1 MHTVVEMHASRP
13 CLIPIES
20 EREREGERGREREGV
35 IIKYVTLYEI
45 ADAEVNEL

>member
-1 MHTVVEMHASRP
+1 VLNAHSGKDACQQAVSDPHR
-13 CLIPIES
+13 
-20 EREREGERGREREGV
+20 EREREGERV